1 MLEPGKFS
9 GLAGSVDWRRT
20 ALGDAAL
27 WPQAL
32 RLTLDI
38 MFNSPLPMLLCWG
51 PEQVVLFNEAYAALA
66 GPSHPPAPGGSVP
79 AIRPPPLA
87 AARAAFERAQ
97 AGEASQQQRQRL
109 TFIAGCATHPRDCD
123 LFFTPVGDGEQ
134 VGGVL
139 CALAPS
145 GPVAAHAPAPAGLR
159 ILVVEDNLDSQ
170 YLVCEM
176 LSAFGH
182 DNDGVAHPDAALQK
196 LAGGNYNVLFS
207 DVSLPGMSGVELARR
222 ALAANPRLQ
231 VIFASGYGDALLRQ
245 VEFPH
250 LALQKPYEIEQ
261 LQKALADVAGK
272 VASGANQGAA
282 RPTV

>member
-1 MLEPGKFS
+1 MFEAGKFS
-9 GLAGSVDWRRT
+9 GLAGSVDWPRT
-20 ALGDAAL
+20 ALGDAAH

-51 PEQVVLFNEAYAALA
+51 RERVVLFNEAYAALA
-66 GPSHPPAPGGSVP
+66 GPMHPSAPGASVP
-79 AIRPPPLA
+79 ALLPAPLA
-87 AARAAFERAQ
+87 SARAAFERAL
-97 AGEASQQQRQRL
+97 AGEASQQMRQQL
-109 TFIAGCATHPRDCD
+109 SFIAGGATHKRECD
-123 LFFTPVGDGEQ
+123 LFFTPVGDGQE
-134 VGGVL
+134 VCGVL

-145 GPVAAHAPAPAGLR
+145 APAAAATAPATAGLR

-182 DNDGVAHPDAALQK
+182 DNDGVADPDAALGK
-196 LAGGNYNVLFS
+196 LADGNYNVLFS
-207 DVSLPGMSGVELARR
+207 DISLPGMSGVELARR
-222 ALAANPRLQ
+222 ALATNPRLH

-250 LALQKPYEIEQ
+250 LALQKPYDIEQ
-261 LQKALADVAGK
+261 LQKVLADVALR
-272 VASGANQGAA
+272 VRSSGN
-282 RPTV
+282 

>member
-9 GLAGSVDWRRT
+9 GLAGSVDWPRT
-20 ALGDAAL
+20 ALGDAAV
-27 WPQAL
+27 WPQPL

-51 PEQVVLFNEAYAALA
+51 REQVVLFNEAYTALA
-66 GPSHPPAPGGSVP
+66 GPAHAPAPGGSVP
-79 AIRPPPLA
+79 AMLPPPLA
-87 AARAAFERAQ
+87 AARAAFDQARAG
-97 AGEASQQQRQRL
+97 AASHQHRQQL
-109 TFIAGCATHPRDCD
+109 TFIGAGAAHQRECD
-123 LFFTPVGDGEQ
+123 LFFTPICGAQREVL
-134 VGGVL
+134 GVL

-145 GPVAAHAPAPAGLR
+145 APAAAAAAPAGLR

-182 DNDGVAHPDAALQK
+182 VNDGVAHAEAALQK
-196 LAGGNYNVLFS
+196 LSDGTYNVLFT

-222 ALAANPRLQ
+222 AVAANPQLH

-245 VEFPH
+245 VEFPY
-250 LALQKPYEIEQ
+250 LSLQKPYEIEQ
-261 LQKALADVAGK
+261 LQKALADVA
-272 VASGANQGAA
+272 A
-282 RPTV
+282 RPGATSP